1 MAFLTFPTC
10 FNAFISFVFT
20 KVLEE
25 GIPKLNMRSFMAK
38 DLICGMNVDEKSAR
52 YKSEYKGKIYYFCSP
67 TCKEDFD
74 KNPEKHLK

>member
-1 MAFLTFPTC
+1 M
-10 FNAFISFVFT
+10 
-20 KVLEE
+20 
-25 GIPKLNMRSFMAK
+25 GSFMAK

-52 YKSEYKGKIYYFCSP
+52 YKSEYKEKIYYFCSP

>member
-1 MAFLTFPTC
+1 LYLDLSHFPRC

-25 GIPKLNMRSFMAK
+25 DIPKLSMGSFMAK

-52 YKSEYKGKIYYFCSP
+52 YKSEYKEKIYYFCSP

-74 KNPEKHLK
+74 LE